1 MNELTKRLLTA
12 GALGTLTL
20 YLIFES
26 PLGFTALLVLAVLF
40 GLYEFLKLNNIAVLY
55 KIICASLVLGYGA
68 IVVVGLPTHH
78 PFATLIF
85 PIATLWWLNNFW
97 TVSRYPAVKPDNFF
111 ILFNAPLLLLP
122 LFGLIELQLT
132 NLNLLL
138 LLLAIVWGA
147 DSFAYFSGKIF
158 GKHKLAPNLSGGK
171 TIEGSIGGVF
181 GALILTIIW
190 MFVTNNFAWQFIPI
204 ALITAV
210 FSVVGD
216 LYESIY
222 KRETGVKDS
231 GNILPGHGGIL
242 DRLDGIFAATPVFI
256 VMVFFADLL

>member
-111 ILFNAPLLLLP
+111 ILFYKSPTTEN
-122 LFGLIELQLT
+122 
-132 NLNLLL
+132 
-138 LLLAIVWGA
+138 
-147 DSFAYFSGKIF
+147 
-158 GKHKLAPNLSGGK
+158 
-171 TIEGSIGGVF
+171 
-181 GALILTIIW
+181 
-190 MFVTNNFAWQFIPI
+190 
-204 ALITAV
+204 TAV
-210 FSVVGD
+210 IKAIGINCQAKLLVINIHIMVIISR
-216 LYESIY
+216 LSNNSIY
-222 KRETGVKDS
+222 LQTASYIQTD
-231 GNILPGHGGIL
+231 
-242 DRLDGIFAATPVFI
+242 TPI
-256 VMVFFADLL
+256 